1 MIGQCEWNFHKRT
14 SLISLFSLF
23 TFFPFWWSR
32 GIFSWSSL
40 KEEYSKIFVKI
51 DTLQS
56 YLASKG
62 TVSISDLMMEGGVE
76 PRVMGCLCI
85 FLGLQVFRDAESEN
99 GWIFWIVHPLG
110 PTHKLT
116 FHYLIQGL
124 TPCLWINLQKKSIF
138 YLCHLCD
145 ANLSLLLQLHIF
157 N

>member
-1 MIGQCEWNFHKRT
+1 M
-14 SLISLFSLF
+14 ISLFSLF

-56 YLASKG
+56 YFASKG

-76 PRVMGCLCI
+76 PKVMGCLCI
-85 FLGLQVFRDAESEN
+85 FLGLQVLGMLNLEMDEF
-99 GWIFWIVHPLG
+99 FVHPLG

-116 FHYLIQGL
+116 FHYLNQGL
-124 TPCLWINLQKKSIF
+124 TPCLWINLQNKSIF
-138 YLCHLCD
+138 YLWHLHD